1 MHTSTK
7 LQYTPHQFVQCDEV
21 SGLLWDGCRKQSNW
35 IIILIVKY
43 KVGIRIRVHSTY
55 LQSSK
60 SSSCKLEASSALN
73 SLRLFPLSKSALK
86 GLSKQL
92 PTTMMM
98 SRLSSYSGYLIVTP
112 LNTNVKLCERKN
124 SMQVIDTFLSLPQ
137 CSLWQSLQR
146 DGVGV
151 GWCWLV
157 YAKCCSIRI

>member
-86 GLSKQL
+86 VLSKQL

-98 SRLSSYSGYLIVTP
+98 SSWCLDCLATVETYIVRLWRLSIRTSSCAGGKIQCRLLILFYLCLNVPSG
-112 LNTNVKLCERKN
+112 NLCREA
-124 SMQVIDTFLSLPQ
+124 V
-137 CSLWQSLQR
+137 
-146 DGVGV
+146 
-151 GWCWLV
+151 LV
-157 YAKCCSIRI
+157 LAGLC